1 MGKEK
6 PNLAHFDHPVS
17 SEGVC
22 VLGEGGG
29 VLMNSCE
36 VHSPKLWTHSKAYN

>member
-22 VLGEGGG
+22 VLGEGGRT
-29 VLMNSCE
+29 NE
-36 VHSPKLWTHSKAYN
+36 QLWSSQSKVMDSLKSL